1 MKKIAIIF
9 SAASL
14 LLACTQKE
22 YSSWNKPYQGDE
34 SFSHDEIVLGEQLD
48 DPYSVRNMT
57 KAAASPGST
66 QWCPWT
72 SNSPRACATSV

>member
-48 DPYSVRNMT
+48 DP
-57 KAAASPGST
+57 
-66 QWCPWT
+66 
-72 SNSPRACATSV
+72 

>member
-1 MKKIAIIF
+1 MKKFTTIL
-9 SAASL
+9 AALSV

-48 DPYSVRNMT
+48 DP
-57 KAAASPGST
+57 
-66 QWCPWT
+66 
-72 SNSPRACATSV
+72 